1 MNVGCIYNTARSICL
16 LLLFQVFLKLFFI
29 AGIFSGFLENVFSGQ
44 DELAE
49 IDSSLE
55 YLGFGYESGYVP
67 PVFVASETESFI
79 KSEPEPFSY
88 FEPETVYEEPMNDI
102 YESLLTGTFDDEGDG
117 DGDVDGDGDGEP
129 DVDAVV
135 RPAPKTRKRRH
146 LDEDDDPDFVREG
159 NAKNDEKLVLN
170 AAVRVVKLLAIC
182 HYYL

>member
-1 MNVGCIYNTARSICL
+1 
-16 LLLFQVFLKLFFI
+16 
-29 AGIFSGFLENVFSGQ
+29 
-44 DELAE
+44 
-49 IDSSLE
+49 
-55 YLGFGYESGYVP
+55 
-67 PVFVASETESFI
+67 VASETESFI

-182 HYYL
+182 HYHLWKYTSEGMSFKSCTIHCPTTTWLCWNALTKFTSNK